1 MADAKLDELC
11 INTIRFLAVDAVEQ
25 ARSGHPGA
33 PMGAAPLAYVLWD
46 EFLKHNPQDPK
57 WPDRDRFI
65 LSAGHASALLYS
77 LLHLT
82 GYDISLDDLKSFRQF
97 GSKTPGHPEYDP
109 DSGIELTTGPLGQG
123 FAHGVGMAIAERWLA
138 DRYNRPGHEIV
149 DHYTYALVSDGDLQE
164 GVAAEAASLA
174 GTLRLNKL
182 IYFYDDNGISIE
194 GDTDIAFLE
203 DVAQR
208 FSAYG
213 WQVVGP
219 VDGNDLAGIAEAVR
233 SAQAETQRPSL
244 VVCRTVI
251 GYGSPNKAGTGG
263 VHGEPLGAEEAQ
275 LSKETLG
282 WTYPEPFTVPEAAGS
297 HLGQARERGRRL
309 QDEWNARLERYRQEY
324 PEEAGRLEDEL
335 GGDLPEGWDL
345 DLDTLFSGG
354 ASSVSTRDAGG
365 AVMNAITKRLPTLI
379 GGSADLAPS
388 TKTLLL
394 DRGHFG
400 PGAYSGHNFHFGVR
414 EHAMGA
420 VANGMALHGGVIP
433 FTATFLIFSD
443 YMRPAMR
450 LGALMGQRVVYVFTH
465 DSVALGQDGPT
476 HQPIEQL
483 LGLRAIP
490 NLEVIRPA
498 DATET
503 AEAWKVALGRRH
515 GPTALALSRQNLP
528 VLDRSA
534 LAPAEGVQR
543 GGYVLWEADPSPQV
557 IVIASGSEV
566 PIALEGGRMLKEQGI
581 SARVVSIPA
590 WGLFDAQPE
599 SYRKSVLP
607 PEIRA
612 RVSIEAS
619 SPMGWE
625 RYVGL
630 EGTAIGV
637 PHFGASAPG
646 DVLYEKFGL
655 TAERVVQEAKQLLG

>member
-1 MADAKLDELC
+1 MAGAKLDELC
-11 INTIRFLAVDAVEQ
+11 INTIRFLAVDAVER

-46 EFLKHNPQDPK
+46 SFLKHNPQDPK

-97 GSKTPGHPEYDP
+97 GSKTPGHPEYNP
-109 DSGIELTTGPLGQG
+109 DSGVELTTGPLGQG
-123 FAHGVGMAIAERWLA
+123 FANGVGIAIAERWLA
-138 DRYNRPGHEIV
+138 DRYNRPGHDII

-174 GTLRLNKL
+174 GTLGLSKL

-208 FSAYG
+208 FRAYG

-219 VDGNDLAGIAEAVR
+219 VDGNDLEGIAESVR
-233 SAQAETQRPSL
+233 TAQAETQRPSL
-244 VVCRTVI
+244 VVCQTVI

-263 VHGEPLGAEEAQ
+263 VHGEPLGADEAK

-282 WTYPEPFTVPEAAGS
+282 WDYAEPFTVPEAAGA
-297 HLGQARERGRRL
+297 HLGGARERGRRL

-324 PEEAGRLEDEL
+324 PEEASRLEDEL
-335 GGDLPEGWDL
+335 SGDLPEGWDR
-345 DLDTLFSGG
+345 DLDTLFLGG
-354 ASSVSTRDAGG
+354 AASISTRDAGG
-365 AVMNAITKRLPTLI
+365 AVMNAITKQLPTLI

-388 TKTLLL
+388 TKTLLT

-400 PGAYSGHNFHFGVR
+400 PGQYSGHNFHFGVR

-443 YMRPAMR
+443 YMRPAIR

-465 DSVALGQDGPT
+465 DSVGLGQDGPT

-490 NLEVIRPA
+490 NLEIIRPA

-503 AEAWKVALGRRH
+503 AEAWKVALGRRN

-534 LAPAEGVQR
+534 LAPAAGVQR
-543 GGYVLWEADPSPQV
+543 GAYVLWESNPSPDV

-566 PIALEGGRMLKEQGI
+566 PIALEGGRMLQEQGI
-581 SARVVSIPA
+581 SARVVSMPA

-599 SYRKSVLP
+599 TYRNEVLP
-607 PEIRA
+607 PEIKA

-630 EGTAIGV
+630 EGTAIGI
-637 PHFGASAPG
+637 PHFGASAAG
-646 DVLYEKFGL
+646 EVLYEKFGL
-655 TAERVVQEAKQLLG
+655 TAERVAQEAKRLLE

>member
-1 MADAKLDELC
+1 MSGANLDELC

-33 PMGAAPLAYVLWD
+33 PMGAAPAAYVLWHS
-46 EFLKHNPQDPK
+46 FLKHNPLDPR
-57 WPDRDRFI
+57 WPDRDRFV

-82 GYDISLDDLKSFRQF
+82 GYDISLDDLKQFRQF
-97 GSKTPGHPEYDP
+97 GSKTPGHPEYALE
-109 DSGIELTTGPLGQG
+109 SGIEVTTGPLGQG
-123 FAHGVGMAIAERWLA
+123 FANGVGMAIAERWLA
-138 DRYNRPGHEIV
+138 NRYNRPGHEII

-174 GTLRLNKL
+174 GTLGLNKL

-203 DVAQR
+203 NVGQR

-213 WQVVGP
+213 WQVIGP
-219 VDGNDLAGIAEAVR
+219 VDGNDLAGITAAVR
-233 SAQAETQRPSL
+233 EAREEADRPSL
-244 VVCRTVI
+244 IICQTVI
-251 GYGSPNKAGTGG
+251 GFGSPNKAGTGG
-263 VHGEPLGAEEAQ
+263 VHGEPLGAQEAQ

-282 WTYPEPFTVPEAAGS
+282 WTYPDPFTIPEEAGS
-297 HLGQARERGRRL
+297 HLRQALERGKTWQDDWNRRL
-309 QDEWNARLERYRQEY
+309 KEYRRAY
-324 PEEAGRLEDEL
+324 PEDAGRLEDDL
-335 GGDLPEGWDL
+335 SGDLPEGWDRE
-345 DLDTLFSGG
+345 LDTLFSGG

-365 AVMNAITKRLPTLI
+365 LVMNAISRTVPTLL

-388 TKTLLL
+388 TKTLLM

-400 PGAYSGHNFHFGVR
+400 PADYSGHNFHFGVR
-414 EHAMGA
+414 EHGMGA

-490 NLEVIRPA
+490 NMEIIRPA

-503 AEAWKVALGRRH
+503 AEAWKVALNRRN

-528 VLDRSA
+528 VLDRSELGA
-534 LAPAEGVQR
+534 ASGVQR
-543 GGYVLWEADPSPQV
+543 GAYVLWQGGPSPDV
-557 IVIASGSEV
+557 ILIASGSEV
-566 PIALEGGRMLKEQGI
+566 PIALEGGRLLQEEGI
-581 SARVVSIPA
+581 AARVVSMPA
-590 WGLFDAQPE
+590 WGLFDSQPE
-599 SYRKSVLP
+599 EYRNSVLP
-607 PEIRA
+607 PEVKA

-646 DVLYEKFGL
+646 DVIYEKFGL
-655 TAERVVQEAKQLLG
+655 TAERVVQEARRLLA